1 MVRHFDTLASCTW
14 GRSDKNRSLPRSDH
28 AGERD
33 RREGMFRHEG
43 LYPVDALVMA
53 CIRARSSVAV
63 IQPAIGPWSH
73 DPDGGDEPLL
83 LLRAHRALCPR
94 RATRRAA
101 LRRTGRQ

>member
-1 MVRHFDTLASCTW
+1 MLVIAAGILGFAGIVLLAALLLVGIEAGSELVRDL
-14 GRSDKNRSLPRSDH
+14 K
-28 AGERD
+28 RD
-33 RREGMFRHEG
+33 PG
-43 LYPVDALVMA
+43 LKIAL
-53 CIRARSSVAV
+53 RARSSVAV

-83 LLRAHRALCPR
+83 LLRAHGALCPR